1 MKELNQ
7 HPVIH
12 EQAVAW
18 GDMDAFGHVNNVL
31 YYRYIES
38 ARIKYMDILDFFAA
52 EVYTVVASNQ
62 CKYLKPVFYP
72 DTLKITASIE
82 EIRTSG
88 FKMTYQIW
96 STTQNAWV
104 ASAEA
109 IMVVVDK
116 NTLKKQA
123 IPDNIKN
130 KIIELETVAGN
141 TPTIFN

>member
-1 MKELNQ
+1 MQSVLDYPLVYTQ
-7 HPVIH
+7 P
-12 EQAVAW
+12 VAW
-18 GDMDAFGHVNNVL
+18 GDMDAFGHVNNVM
-31 YYRYIES
+31 YYRYVES
-38 ARIKYMDILDFFAA
+38 ARLAYIEHTGILSAD
-52 EVYTVVASNQ
+52 VLTVVASNQ

-96 STTQNAWV
+96 STTQNTWV

-123 IPDNIKN
+123 IPNNIKN